1 MPANGPRCSS
11 DRASWRSTA
20 TSPSSRSS
28 GFTTRARSTRTTVVP
43 HDAAR
48 VAARLSLAFWQL
60 GRTEEAIE
68 LGEPAFELLARD
80 EPDAD
85 VAMLAAELGRLHNF
99 RGDEKLALARL
110 DFALRYAEDHELPEV
125 LSQALNTKSLVLAE
139 RRHESRAL
147 LNEALAIALE
157 HDLTAAALRAFN
169 NLVVVSIITDRPDEA
184 LRLAREGLELAR
196 SRGSRVFAASL
207 GAMTCSSMIFAEG
220 DWDGAFAL
228 AHEVLP
234 RGVAMVP
241 SIQASHGSLAY
252 AAFARGDREL
262 ALEHLSRMGAPS
274 DSGDLQQRS
283 HALIREILLA
293 LVEERP
299 ADALG
304 PAREQ
309 VDLTLELRIPI
320 LSSFSLELACEA
332 AVAAGLQHDLADIVA
347 PLDVVPPARRT
358 RRFETAVGRSRG
370 WRRPRPATTPRRR
383 RRSRPRW
390 QPHAASATARFS
402 VRCWST
408 TARGFR
414 RAAVWPTPSR
424 CSPRHV
430 GCGRGCE
437 PRAGSSGST
446 PRSRLRRLRADGLPR
461 GLGPREA
468 MDQLGAGRD
477 VELAETRARW
487 NSTVFGL
494 RNNAA
499 PASLFV
505 LPAATWSA
513 TWSSC
518 GVSSS
523 PS

>member
-1 MPANGPRCSS
+1 MLE
-11 DRASWRSTA
+11 RSGELA
-20 TSPSSRSS
+20 LDGNEPELALERLHD
-28 GFTTRARSTRTTVVP
+28 ARSLYADDGRT

-169 NLVVVSIITDRPDEA
+169 NLVVVSIITDKPDEA

-196 SRGSRVFAASL
+196 SRGSRQFAASL
-207 GAMTCSSMIFAEG
+207 GAMTCSSMIFAEETG
-220 DWDGAFAL
+220 TEPSRSPTKCCL
-228 AHEVLP
+228 AVW
-234 RGVAMVP
+234 RWCR
-241 SIQASHGSLAY
+241 ASRPASSLAY

-262 ALEHLSRMGAPS
+262 ALEHLSRMGAAS

-347 PLDVVPPARRT
+347 PLDVVRRRGELAVSRPPSDVHEA
-358 RRFETAVGRSRG
+358 G
-370 WRRPRPATTPRRR
+370 WRPRPATTPRRR

-390 QPHAASATARFS
+390 QPHAASATPILGPVLVDYGAWLSASGRLADAELLLAE
-402 VRCWST
+402 
-408 TARGFR
+408 ARGLWEAL
-414 RAAVWPTPSR
+414 RAA
-424 CSPRHV
+424 
-430 GCGRGCE
+430 
-437 PRAGSSGST
+437 
-446 PRSRLRRLRADGLPR
+446 
-461 GLGPREA
+461 
-468 MDQLGAGRD
+468 
-477 VELAETRARW
+477 RW
-487 NSTVFGL
+487 LERIDAALTA
-494 RNNAA
+494 AA
-499 PASLFV
+499 P
-505 LPAATWSA
+505 TR
-513 TWSSC
+513 
-518 GVSSS
+518 
-523 PS
+523 